1 MRRMNEYGAYF
12 FLGSCT
18 LISSGRFFLIFRS
31 RIFFLHHL
39 IFWPLPSFTVH
50 SEWMCG
56 ARLSIFL
63 LSLSLSISLPR
74 RCQLFHNSDLCDRC
88 FFCFASTVL
97 RIERFFFHTRM
108 AWYRFRLIFCV
119 FGVCFFSWFVFF
131 PLVFL
136 FWVSVFLSTTL
147 RTVWASSGSGG
158 AEPSVTTTVAP
169 ASSVTPRNKWRAAR
183 RKTPFLAT
191 CGFLDNVTPPPS
203 PLIPFP
209 PRALQSTAISSS
221 SPMYVPLSST
231 SNPVNQVWVLCFS
244 YPSSSPL
251 SFPLF
256 ISYLLF
262 LYPVTDLIHST
273 SL

>member
-63 LSLSLSISLPR
+63 LSLSLYFSTTTMSAFSQLWSLRP
-74 RCQLFHNSDLCDRC
+74 LFFLFCVDR
-88 FFCFASTVL
+88 FANRT
-97 RIERFFFHTRM
+97 FFFPH
-108 AWYRFRLIFCV
+108 AYGLISFSFDFCV

-169 ASSVTPRNKWRAAR
+169 ASSVTPWNKWRAAR

>member
-108 AWYRFRLIFCV
+108 A
-119 FGVCFFSWFVFF
+119 
-131 PLVFL
+131 
-136 FWVSVFLSTTL
+136 
-147 RTVWASSGSGG
+147 
-158 AEPSVTTTVAP
+158 
-169 ASSVTPRNKWRAAR
+169 
-183 RKTPFLAT
+183 
-191 CGFLDNVTPPPS
+191 
-203 PLIPFP
+203 
-209 PRALQSTAISSS
+209 
-221 SPMYVPLSST
+221 
-231 SNPVNQVWVLCFS
+231 
-244 YPSSSPL
+244 
-251 SFPLF
+251 
-256 ISYLLF
+256 
-262 LYPVTDLIHST
+262 
-273 SL
+273 